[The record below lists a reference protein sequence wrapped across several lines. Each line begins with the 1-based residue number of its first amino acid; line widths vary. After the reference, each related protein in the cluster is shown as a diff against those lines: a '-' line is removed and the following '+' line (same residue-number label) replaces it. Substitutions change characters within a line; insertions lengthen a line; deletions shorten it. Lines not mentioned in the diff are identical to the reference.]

1 MSQNHASTE
10 EVLHVVEAIEAGEK
24 SEVDT
29 VPVVVP
35 PESTAEPEVISKP
48 EEGNQ
53 PAGDEPREEKPHIES
68 GSITAQVATEE
79 GQEAETTE
87 HVAIEATELGN
98 EVQQTEASDE
108 LSPEEKKLK
117 LKKER
122 KERLKNFA
130 TTRFAPTAIES
141 PVHFTPEYM
150 EEIRDNEVEEEEQEQ
165 VVTFDEPTIGDGESV
180 SSSVLTD
187 DSEDYPFHPPK
198 LVSLFPTYGFSDG
211 PVDRN
216 IFQSDVKYEDIDYS
230 VSLTGISI
238 VSTRTLKTECDPDS
252 VQLKT
257 NFLRD
262 FDVPSL
268 SDISEEHDESSQ
280 SLDAGSVISVQQD
293 HGFFADPTSNMDS
306 GSSSSSES
314 IGDVDKE
321 QQAEEA
327 APESEVDSF
336 DVSDIPE
343 FDEIPV
349 VKRVEQNQDSI
360 DAFSTLSKVA
370 FAVPEVRDDPVVSH
384 ALEIKTV
391 VRELLYDLFEE
402 TASLSDIHNKDN
414 KIRAKLD
421 KNKLLTELDKVIT
434 TYLYEK
440 YTNEM
445 VGNRLVEY
453 YKRNR
458 NARVFATLSPE
469 NEKRFHSRYMH
480 ALALL
485 DSLKYRLD
493 VAKHKHAIQMNRVI
507 LDLHSAQSVASIT
520 EERLEHLFREH
531 LVRPESDNL
540 RRLVD
545 RELRMMTAKRNE
557 ISDSRLFLI
566 TRKHTLGRIIG
577 VSLPGT
583 ANSAAVF

>member
-238 VSTRTLKTECDPDS
+238 VSTRTLKPNAIRI
-252 VQLKT
+252 Q
-257 NFLRD
+257 
-262 FDVPSL
+262 
-268 SDISEEHDESSQ
+268 SS
-280 SLDAGSVISVQQD
+280 
-293 HGFFADPTSNMDS
+293 
-306 GSSSSSES
+306 
-314 IGDVDKE
+314 
-321 QQAEEA
+321 
-327 APESEVDSF
+327 
-336 DVSDIPE
+336 
-343 FDEIPV
+343 
-349 VKRVEQNQDSI
+349 
-360 DAFSTLSKVA
+360 
-370 FAVPEVRDDPVVSH
+370 
-384 ALEIKTV
+384 
-391 VRELLYDLFEE
+391 
-402 TASLSDIHNKDN
+402 
-414 KIRAKLD
+414 
-421 KNKLLTELDKVIT
+421 
-434 TYLYEK
+434 
-440 YTNEM
+440 
-445 VGNRLVEY
+445 
-453 YKRNR
+453 
-458 NARVFATLSPE
+458 
-469 NEKRFHSRYMH
+469 
-480 ALALL
+480 
-485 DSLKYRLD
+485 
-493 VAKHKHAIQMNRVI
+493 
-507 LDLHSAQSVASIT
+507 
-520 EERLEHLFREH
+520 
-531 LVRPESDNL
+531 
-540 RRLVD
+540 
-545 RELRMMTAKRNE
+545 
-557 ISDSRLFLI
+557 
-566 TRKHTLGRIIG
+566 
-577 VSLPGT
+577 
-583 ANSAAVF
+583 